1 MRKSL
6 LAVAVLGAFAG
17 SAMAA
22 DVTLYGRIDTGLAYT
37 YQNLDTGSAGK
48 THSFELTTGFST
60 GSRWGLKG
68 GEELG
73 NGYKVGFVLE
83 SGFSSDDGTMGQSSK
98 YWKKDSAGNQKETS
112 RLFGRE
118 ALISVSGPFGTLYAG
133 RMASIVSDAGSI
145 GMIGAMSAT
154 GNVYGIVGSMK
165 GSTGA
170 AFARHDNTL
179 AYSTPKFGG
188 FEGKVMYSFRSDDGV
203 EDTKENSGDT
213 TRYAALGLKYAAGP
227 LTAVLAADYTM
238 YGNVQYTSD
247 QDEGY
252 NIMLGGNYDFGFA
265 KLFVKANYF
274 DNMIGVLNSF
284 KLDGLKKSL
293 KGWGLE
299 LGTQIPVAGGT
310 VAGVLG
316 YRDAKNTEDSD
327 LKYQRWNAAVAYV
340 YPFSK
345 RTNVYVATGYAQE
358 KDKAADKTPKAYQL
372 GFGLVH
378 KF

>member
-37 YQNLDTGSAGK
+37 YKDMDTGSAGK
-48 THSFELTTGFST
+48 THTFEMTTGFST

-83 SGFSSDDGTMGQSSK
+83 GGFSSDNGKMGQ
-98 YWKKDSAGNQKETS
+98 DD

-118 ALISVSGPFGTLYAG
+118 ALLSVSGPFGTLYAG

-154 GNVYGIVGSMK
+154 GNIYGIVGSMK

-179 AYSTPKFGG
+179 AYATPKFGG
-188 FEGKVMYSFRSDDGV
+188 FEGKVMYSFRSDDTK
-203 EDTKENSGDT
+203 ESTKENSGDT

-238 YGNVQYTSD
+238 YGNVKYGSD

-252 NIMLGGNYDFGFA
+252 NIMLGGNYDFGVA

-274 DNMIGVLNSF
+274 DNMVGVLNSF
-284 KLDGLKKSL
+284 GLSGLKTAV
-293 KGWGLE
+293 KGWGVE

-310 VAGVLG
+310 IGGVLG
-316 YRDAKNTEDSD
+316 YRDAKDADDSD
-327 LKYQRWNAAVAYV
+327 AKFQRWNAAIAYT

-358 KDKAADKTPKAYQL
+358 KDKQADKTPKAYQL
-372 GFGLVH
+372 GLGLVH